1 MLLVVPSLLW
11 YNYKQVLRIE
21 ISLQNKYLSGTPI
34 RLIGNKSASAAIEM
48 TIKRRLLEIAW
59 LINHVT
65 VLLNDQPLLA
75 KTWASVICLR
85 RAACLNCL
93 HFLTDKKVS
102 ELLAFKSFAEKY
114 KRSEK
119 IIIDKLTLETLER
132 LNLYPPQ
139 AQEQKKTEKIVIS
152 FTLSKIHNPSKWC

>member
-1 MLLVVPSLLW
+1 M
-11 YNYKQVLRIE
+11 
-21 ISLQNKYLSGTPI
+21 
-34 RLIGNKSASAAIEM
+34 
-48 TIKRRLLEIAW
+48 
-59 LINHVT
+59 
-65 VLLNDQPLLA
+65 
-75 KTWASVICLR
+75 
-85 RAACLNCL
+85 
-93 HFLTDKKVS
+93 
-102 ELLAFKSFAEKY
+102 AFKSFAEKY